1 MKRPIFLGSL
11 LSIIVAG
18 LPATTA
24 AGGSTNYMD
33 PPRINIAGKFFAN
46 PSTVNN
52 DPKHYTDEDKRP
64 SPWQGPSGRHLWR
77 MVDCKIRSVLGPDG
91 SRQSKDPLVGTPVL
105 SADEPSPPSSSIST
119 STSRGR
125 PRSSVS

>member
-1 MKRPIFLGSL
+1 MMKRTIPERILLLTLGAIL
-11 LSIIVAG
+11 
-18 LPATTA
+18 LPATSN

-64 SPWQGPSGRHLWR
+64 SPWQ
-77 MVDCKIRSVLGPDG
+77 
-91 SRQSKDPLVGTPVL
+91 
-105 SADEPSPPSSSIST
+105 
-119 STSRGR
+119 
-125 PRSSVS
+125 